1 MAVLTLSWE
10 HQNGCFEIGKAVAE
24 QLNYEFVD
32 RHSIT
37 AILKKTGEKWGN
49 LSLELDHEQPTLWEQ
64 FDREYLAFIALIES
78 AIFDAALKNQTVIL
92 GRGSAFVLNDIPQAL
107 KVRLY
112 TPLKVR
118 IERRMNQTQE
128 NYSAAESFIEKAD
141 KARMGYIQALY
152 GKKLTAVSNYDV
164 IYNTA
169 IQTYDQVIRN
179 LVEILKDWD
188 RLETPESRSRL
199 EKKAATARVKAR
211 ILSHPEIFIP
221 TLKVFY
227 DERAIV
233 IQGVVHKPEQYK
245 LILEIIHETVD
256 PHPIRNELHYRQ

>member
-10 HQNGCFEIGKAVAE
+10 HQNGCLEIGKTVAE

-49 LSLELDHEQPTLWEQ
+49 LSLELDHERPSLWEQ
-64 FDREYLAFIALIES
+64 FDREYLGFIALIES
-78 AIFDAALKNQTVIL
+78 TIYDAALRNRTVIL
-92 GRGSAFVLNDIPQAL
+92 GRGSAFILHDIPQAL

-112 TPLKVR
+112 APLNVR

-128 NYSAAESFIEKAD
+128 NYSAAEAFIEKAD
-141 KARMGYIQALY
+141 NGRTGYIQALY

-164 IYNTA
+164 VYNTA

-179 LVEILKDWD
+179 LIEILKDWD
-188 RLETPESRSRL
+188 QRETSENRNRL
-199 EKKAATARVKAR
+199 EKKAVAARVKAR
-211 ILSHPEIFIP
+211 ILTHPGIFIP
-221 TLKVFY
+221 TLNVFY
-227 DERAIV
+227 DEQAIV

-245 LILEIIHETVD
+245 LIREIVHETAD
-256 PHPIRNELHYRQ
+256 PHPVRNELHYRQ